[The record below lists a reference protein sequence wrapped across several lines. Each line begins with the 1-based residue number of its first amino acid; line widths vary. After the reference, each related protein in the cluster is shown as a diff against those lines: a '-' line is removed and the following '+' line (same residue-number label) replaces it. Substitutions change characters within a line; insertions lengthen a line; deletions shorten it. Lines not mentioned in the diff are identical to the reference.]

1 MAPRL
6 VGVYNAD
13 GSLRGELAYVVGRL
27 RGTAHCALCEVTHG
41 RLRRRPDF
49 DAACRLL
56 PVPLELRHRNEIEQS
71 LIDLIEGRY
80 PCIVVFDPDPEV
92 LLTPE
97 DIEMCAGDPDAL
109 VARVTDALATRA

>member
-6 VGVYNAD
+6 LGVYNAD
-13 GSLRGELAYVVGRL
+13 GSRRGELAYVVGRL
-27 RGTAHCALCEVTHG
+27 RGTAHCALCDVTHG

-56 PVPLELRHRNEIEQS
+56 PVPLELCHRDEIDQP
-71 LIDLIEGRY
+71 LIDLIGGRY
-80 PCIVVFDPDPEV
+80 PCIIVFDTDPEV

-97 DIEMCAGDPDAL
+97 DIEMCAGEPDAL
-109 VARVTDALATRA
+109 VTRVADALAARA

>member
-13 GSLRGELAYVVGRL
+13 GSRRGELAYVVGRL

-49 DAACRLL
+49 DAACRQL
-56 PVPLELRHRNEIEQS
+56 PVPLELRHRNEIDQS

-80 PCIVVFDPDPEV
+80 PCIVLFDPDPEV
-92 LLTPE
+92 LLTAE